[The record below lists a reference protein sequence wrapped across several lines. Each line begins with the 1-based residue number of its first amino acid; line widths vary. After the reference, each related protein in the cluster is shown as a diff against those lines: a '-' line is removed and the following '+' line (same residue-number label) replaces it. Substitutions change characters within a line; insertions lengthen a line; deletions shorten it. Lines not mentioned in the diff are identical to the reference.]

1 MNTPILAQG
10 ARLTAVTLKNQAGEE
25 VGKVIEWLM
34 DVQEGRVVYVVAKFN
49 EANAYFAIPWA
60 LMKADLEAGG
70 YLVDQ
75 DKVKE
80 HNLQIDHN
88 SLSEIVLDKEFLD
101 RIFDTYQ
108 LPKYWEENQLPT
120 GNHSSSTTIGSGPSG
135 QEDSATSNAD
145 ESEGKGYGG

>member
-10 ARLTAVTLKNQAGEE
+10 ARLTAVTLKNESGEE

-34 DVQEGRVVYVVAKFN
+34 DVEQGRVIYVVAKFN

-60 LMKADLEAGG
+60 LMKADREVGG
-70 YLVDQ
+70 YFVDQ

-88 SLSEIVLDKEFLD
+88 ILGEVVLDKAFLH

-108 LPKYWEENQLPT
+108 LPKYWEENQVT
-120 GNHSSSTTIGSGPSG
+120 SSSQSSRASIDSEPGS
-135 QEDSATSNAD
+135 QVDATALNA
-145 ESEGKGYGG
+145 EASEGKGYGG